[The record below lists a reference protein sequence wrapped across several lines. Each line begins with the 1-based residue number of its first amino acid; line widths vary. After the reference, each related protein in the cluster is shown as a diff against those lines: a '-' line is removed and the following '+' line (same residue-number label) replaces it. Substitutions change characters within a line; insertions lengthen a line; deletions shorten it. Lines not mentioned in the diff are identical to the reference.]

1 MNEKAVIMSTH
12 LGLTLAKY
20 CDSVVQ
26 LKRELRDPDL
36 SEAEQRDIKFLIKIR
51 GTNEDL
57 RI

>member
-1 MNEKAVIMSTH
+1 MSEKAVIMSTH

-26 LKRELRDPDL
+26 LRHKLVEPDL
-36 SEAEQRDIKFLIKIR
+36 SEAERRDIKFLIKIR
-51 GTNEDL
+51 GNDENL